1 MSEALADALRGDL
14 AGWRGLGDDV
24 TPDALSALSQTQGP
38 AAGTGRLSGMPVRFR
53 HYDGPLGPIR
63 AWFDDNDLAF
73 LLWADRPSLVAGGAA
88 VLEAL
93 GEPEAR
99 LDDAPSRFP
108 GTTQWVWPDR
118 GVTLYVQRA
127 DAPTGSDPVRAL
139 ALFRPGTLDF
149 YTAWLGADE
158 GPPYLPRRDGPPS

>member
-1 MSEALADALRGDL
+1 VSGALADALRGDL
-14 AGWRGLGDDV
+14 EGWSGLGDDV
-24 TPDALSALSQTQGP
+24 TPETLSALAESEGP

-53 HYDGPLGPIR
+53 HYDGPLGPVT
-63 AWFDDNDLAF
+63 AWFDDHDLAF
-73 LLWADRPSLVAGGAA
+73 LLWADRPLLVQGGAA
-88 VLEAL
+88 ALEAL

-99 LDDAPSRFP
+99 LDDSPSRFP
-108 GTTQWVWPDR
+108 GTTQWVWPGR

-127 DAPTGSDPVRAL
+127 DAPTGSNPVRAL

-158 GPPYLPRRDGPPS
+158 GPPYLPRPGGPPS